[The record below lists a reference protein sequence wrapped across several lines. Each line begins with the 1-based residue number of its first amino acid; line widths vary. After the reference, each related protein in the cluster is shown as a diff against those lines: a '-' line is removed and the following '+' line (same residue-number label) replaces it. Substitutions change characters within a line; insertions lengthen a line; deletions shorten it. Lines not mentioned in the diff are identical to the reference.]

1 MISLIAA
8 MGRNRELGF
17 GNKLPWHLP
26 DDLKRFKKLTRGHT
40 VIMGRKTYESIGKP
54 LPERKN
60 IVVTRDPSYRAAGC
74 VVVNSMADA
83 LREAGADSENFVIG
97 GAEIYALALPFADK
111 IYLTAVDAERPAD
124 AYFPEFEE
132 KQWRITKTEPHQ
144 ADEKHIYPFVFKIYE
159 KKK

>member
-8 MGRNRELGF
+8 MGRNRELGLA
-17 GNKLPWHLP
+17 NKLPWHLP

-60 IVVTRDPSYRAAGC
+60 IVITRDPSYRAAGC
-74 VVVNSMADA
+74 AVVNSMEDA

-111 IYLTAVDAERPAD
+111 IYLTAVDAERQAD
-124 AYFPEFEE
+124 AYFPKFEGE
-132 KQWRITKTEPHQ
+132 QWRVITTEPHQ
-144 ADEKHIYPFVFKIYE
+144 ADGEHIYPFVFKIYE